1 MSDWLTSVTVFLSGV
16 TMATFLAAG
25 IFFIRFWRT
34 SRDRFFLLFA
44 ISCWLIAFERVV
56 ALFINSTLEPL
67 WTNSSESLFW
77 VYLVRLFAF
86 ISIAIAIYEKNRRN
100 D

>member
-1 MSDWLTSVTVFLSGV
+1 MSDWLTNVTVFLSGV
-16 TMATFLAAG
+16 TMATFSAAG

-44 ISCWLIAFERVV
+44 IACWLVAVERVV
-56 ALFINSTLEPL
+56 ALFIDSALEPL
-67 WTNSSESLFW
+67 WGTSSESLFW

-86 ISIAIAIYEKNRRN
+86 IAIAIAIYEKNRRT

>member
-1 MSDWLTSVTVFLSGV
+1 MNDLLTSVTLFLSGV
-16 TMATFLAAG
+16 TMATFAAAG
-25 IFFIRFWRT
+25 LFFIKFWRA

-44 ISCWLIAFERVV
+44 LSCWLIAGERVV
-56 ALFINSTLEPL
+56 ALFIRATLEPL
-67 WTNSSESLFW
+67 WSASSEAMVW

-86 ISIAIAIYEKNRRN
+86 IAIAVAIWEKNRRS